1 MSEGYGTPSRRDMER
16 AAIEIMVDNGLDEDT
31 ADSNASNMSDADLEG
46 YLLDVRE
53 SGDGEHEED

>member
-1 MSEGYGTPSRRDMER
+1 MSEGLGTPSRMDMER

-31 ADSNASNMSDADLEG
+31 AETNACNMSDSDLED
-46 YLLDVRE
+46 YLLEVRG